1 MRYNRRL
8 LPFKA
13 ISFDLDDTLYHNAP
27 VMIAT
32 DKKMQQYF
40 AALLPDGQY
49 GYQYWFRYRQQA
61 LLENDELIHDVGEL
75 RHVSYRLGLMAL
87 GFDKAQA
94 ETMAQQAVQY
104 FVEQRSNFVVP
115 DVVHELLLKL
125 ASQWPLVAISNGNVD
140 TRAINLAQYFSH
152 IYHAGQGN
160 KQKPAADMFAKTCQQ
175 LSIKPIEL
183 LHVGDCGINDIIG
196 AAKYGCQTAWVSTYD
211 VGHPIKQL
219 ATLELR
225 HITEL
230 SRLLN

>member
-27 VMIAT
+27 VMLAT
-32 DKKMQQYF
+32 DEKMQQYF
-40 AALLPDGQY
+40 AELLPDGQY
-49 GYQYWFRYRQQA
+49 GYQYWFRFRQQA
-61 LLENDELIHDVGEL
+61 LLDNAELIHDVGEL
-75 RHVSYRLGLMAL
+75 RLVSYRLGLMAL

-94 ETMAQQAVQY
+94 ETMAQQALQY

-115 DVVHELLLKL
+115 DAVHELLSKL
-125 ASQWPLVAISNGNVD
+125 GKKWPLIAISNGNVD
-140 TRAINLAQYFSH
+140 TRAINLAQYFSY

-160 KQKPAADMFAKTCQQ
+160 KQKPSADMFAKTCQQ
-175 LSIKPIEL
+175 LLIKPIEL

-196 AAKYGCQTAWVSTYD
+196 AAQFGCQTAWVSTYD
-211 VGHPIKQL
+211 VGQPIKQL

-230 SRLLN
+230 SRLIN